1 MTANVCACARD
12 CDIGEQSEGTSAMEQ
27 RWFLEGHC
35 GEVFDVDWSRDAAS
49 LTLASCGEDGTVRW
63 WDALGS

>member
-1 MTANVCACARD
+1 
-12 CDIGEQSEGTSAMEQ
+12 MEQ